1 MAITPNKRKQAEKL
15 IYDVFDAV
23 DKTGTN
29 TEHYKQLFAEM
40 SDEQFYKFAQRR
52 LPYRMTQE
60 LFKIEPTM
68 SDIFE
73 AFKVLDKT
81 LIEKLKLPYLYKN
94 TDGVPIESK
103 ECLVL
108 YIHLKRMKQMLS
120 KKTNTAMEIANRD
133 MKTGLLVSD
142 DKGGKESDREFE
154 TLAIMNLDYTMDE
167 FARAKADSME
177 AMDQMSAAI
186 LAKGYVE
193 DADITVASDDSLGK
207 NLMNVYL
214 MGAHIHSNLVDIDYM
229 NPLTAKNRNIN
240 HRE

>member
-1 MAITPNKRKQAEKL
+1 MAITPEKRKQAEKL

-40 SDEQFYKFAQRR
+40 TDDQFYKFAQRR
-52 LPYRMTQE
+52 LPYRMIQE
-60 LFKIEPTM
+60 LFKVEPTM

-73 AFKVLDKT
+73 AFKVLDKP

-94 TDGVPIESK
+94 ADGVPIESK

-167 FARAKADSME
+167 FIGPKADAMRAKSEMYNTI
-177 AMDQMSAAI
+177 SS
-186 LAKGYVE
+186 KGFVSE
-193 DADITVASDDSLGK
+193 KDIRLDKDDSLAR
-207 NLMNVYL
+207 NMMNVYL
-214 MGAHIHSNLVDIDYM
+214 LGCNIYSNLIDEDYM
-229 NPLTAKNRNIN
+229 TPLTLKNKQNR
-240 HRE
+240 

>member
-73 AFKVLDKT
+73 AFKVLDKP

-94 TDGVPIESK
+94 TDDVPIESK

-120 KKTNTAMEIANRD
+120 KKTNTAMEMANRD

-167 FARAKADSME
+167 FIGPKADAMRAKSEMYNTI
-177 AMDQMSAAI
+177 SS
-186 LAKGYVE
+186 KGFVSE
-193 DADITVASDDSLGK
+193 KDIRLDKDDSLAR
-207 NLMNVYL
+207 NMMNVYL
-214 MGAHIHSNLVDIDYM
+214 LGCNIHSNLIDEDYM
-229 NPLTAKNRNIN
+229 TPLTLKNKQQKK
-240 HRE
+240 

>member
-73 AFKVLDKT
+73 AFKVLDKP

-94 TDGVPIESK
+94 ADGVPIESK

-167 FARAKADSME
+167 FIGPKADAMRAKSEMYNTI
-177 AMDQMSAAI
+177 SS
-186 LAKGYVE
+186 KGFVSE
-193 DADITVASDDSLGK
+193 KDIRLDKDDSLAR
-207 NLMNVYL
+207 NMMNVYL
-214 MGAHIHSNLVDIDYM
+214 LGCNIHSNLIDEDYM
-229 NPLTAKNRNIN
+229 TPLTLKNKQQKK
-240 HRE
+240 

>member
-73 AFKVLDKT
+73 AFKVLDKP

-167 FARAKADSME
+167 FIGPKADAMRAKSEMYNTI
-177 AMDQMSAAI
+177 SS
-186 LAKGYVE
+186 KGFVSE
-193 DADITVASDDSLGK
+193 KDIRLDKDDSLAR
-207 NLMNVYL
+207 NMMNVYL
-214 MGAHIHSNLVDIDYM
+214 LGCNIHSNLIDEDYM
-229 NPLTAKNRNIN
+229 TPLTLKNKQQKK
-240 HRE
+240 

>member
-1 MAITPNKRKQAEKL
+1 MAITPEKRKQAEKL
-15 IYDVFDAV
+15 IYDTFDAV

-29 TEHYKQLFAEM
+29 TEYYKELFASM
-40 SDEQFYKFAQRR
+40 TDDQFYKFAQRR
-52 LPYRMTQE
+52 LPFRMIQE

-73 AFKVLDKT
+73 AFKVLDKP

-94 TDGVPIESK
+94 KDGVPVESK
-103 ECLVL
+103 DCLVL

-154 TLAIMNLDYTMDE
+154 ALAAMGLEYTIDE
-167 FARAKADSME
+167 FSRPKADGMKAKS
-177 AMDQMSAAI
+177 QMYNAI
-186 LAKGYVE
+186 SSKGFVSEKDISTDKSDSLAKNM
-193 DADITVASDDSLGK
+193 L
-207 NLMNVYL
+207 NVYL
-214 MGAHIHSNLVDIDYM
+214 LGCNIHSNLVDEDYM
-229 NPLTAKNRNIN
+229 TPLTLKNKQR
-240 HRE
+240 

>member
-73 AFKVLDKT
+73 AFKVLDKP

-94 TDGVPIESK
+94 ADGVPIESK

-133 MKTGLLVSD
+133 MKTGLLLSD

-167 FARAKADSME
+167 FIGPKADAMRAKSEMYNTI
-177 AMDQMSAAI
+177 SS
-186 LAKGYVE
+186 KGFVSE
-193 DADITVASDDSLGK
+193 KDIRLDKDDSLAR
-207 NLMNVYL
+207 NMMNVYL
-214 MGAHIHSNLVDIDYM
+214 LGCNIHSNLIDEDYM
-229 NPLTAKNRNIN
+229 TPLTLKNKQQRK
-240 HRE
+240 

>member
-40 SDEQFYKFAQRR
+40 SDDQFYKFAQRR

-73 AFKVLDKT
+73 AFKVLDKP

-167 FARAKADSME
+167 FIGPKADAMRAKSEMYNTI
-177 AMDQMSAAI
+177 SS
-186 LAKGYVE
+186 KGFVSE
-193 DADITVASDDSLGK
+193 KDIRLDKDDSLAR
-207 NLMNVYL
+207 NMMNVYL
-214 MGAHIHSNLVDIDYM
+214 LGCNIHSNLIDEDYM
-229 NPLTAKNRNIN
+229 TPLTLKNKQQRK
-240 HRE
+240 

>member
-73 AFKVLDKT
+73 AFKVLDKP

-167 FARAKADSME
+167 FIGPKADAMRAKSEMYNTI
-177 AMDQMSAAI
+177 SS
-186 LAKGYVE
+186 KGFVSE
-193 DADITVASDDSLGK
+193 KDIRLDKDDSLAR
-207 NLMNVYL
+207 NMMNVYL
-214 MGAHIHSNLVDIDYM
+214 LGCNIHSNLIDEDYM
-229 NPLTAKNRNIN
+229 TPLTLKNKQQRK
-240 HRE
+240 

>member
-1 MAITPNKRKQAEKL
+1 MAITPSKRKQAEKL
-15 IYDVFDAV
+15 IYDVFNAV

-29 TEHYKQLFAEM
+29 TEYYKQLFADM

-73 AFKVLDKT
+73 AFRVLDKP
-81 LIEKLKLPYLYKN
+81 LMEKVKLPYLYKDSN
-94 TDGVPIESK
+94 GVPIESK
-103 ECLVL
+103 ECLVI

-167 FARAKADSME
+167 FIGPKADAMRAKSEMYNTI
-177 AMDQMSAAI
+177 SS
-186 LAKGYVE
+186 KGFVSE
-193 DADITVASDDSLGK
+193 KDIRLDKDDSLAR
-207 NLMNVYL
+207 NMMNVYL
-214 MGAHIHSNLVDIDYM
+214 LGCNIHSNLIDEDYM
-229 NPLTAKNRNIN
+229 TPLTLKNKQQKK
-240 HRE
+240 

>member
-15 IYDVFDAV
+15 IYDTFDAL

-40 SDEQFYKFAQRR
+40 SDDQFYKFAQRR

-73 AFKVLDKT
+73 AFKVLDKP

-94 TDGVPIESK
+94 ADGVPIESK

-133 MKTGLLVSD
+133 MKTGLLLSD

-167 FARAKADSME
+167 FIGPKADAMRAKSEMYNTI
-177 AMDQMSAAI
+177 SS
-186 LAKGYVE
+186 KGFVSE
-193 DADITVASDDSLGK
+193 KDIRLDKDDSLAR
-207 NLMNVYL
+207 NMMNVYL
-214 MGAHIHSNLVDIDYM
+214 LGCNIHSNLIDEDYM
-229 NPLTAKNRNIN
+229 TPLTLKNKQQKK
-240 HRE
+240 

>member
-1 MAITPNKRKQAEKL
+1 MAITPDKRKQAEKL
-15 IYDVFDAV
+15 IYDTFDAL

-73 AFKVLDKT
+73 AFKVLDKP

-94 TDGVPIESK
+94 ADGVPIESN

-133 MKTGLLVSD
+133 MKTGLLLSD

-167 FARAKADSME
+167 FIGPKADAMRAKSEMYNTI
-177 AMDQMSAAI
+177 SS
-186 LAKGYVE
+186 KGFVSE
-193 DADITVASDDSLGK
+193 KDIRLDKDDSLAR
-207 NLMNVYL
+207 NMMNVYL
-214 MGAHIHSNLVDIDYM
+214 LGCNIHSNLIDEDYM
-229 NPLTAKNRNIN
+229 TPLTLKNKQQKK
-240 HRE
+240 

>member
-1 MAITPNKRKQAEKL
+1 MAITPEKRKQAEKL
-15 IYDVFDAV
+15 IYDTFDAV

-29 TEHYKQLFAEM
+29 TEYYKELFAGM
-40 SDEQFYKFAQRR
+40 TDDQFYKFAQRR
-52 LPYRMTQE
+52 LPFRMIQE

-73 AFKVLDKT
+73 AFKVLDKP

-94 TDGVPIESK
+94 KDGVPVESK

-154 TLAIMNLDYTMDE
+154 ALAVMGLDFTIDE
-167 FARAKADSME
+167 FSRPKAD
-177 AMDQMSAAI
+177 AMKAKSQMYNAI
-186 LAKGYVE
+186 SSKGFVSEKDISVDKSDSLAKNM
-193 DADITVASDDSLGK
+193 L
-207 NLMNVYL
+207 NVYL
-214 MGAHIHSNLVDIDYM
+214 LGCNIHSNLIDEDYM
-229 NPLTAKNRNIN
+229 TPLTLKNKQR
-240 HRE
+240 

>member
-1 MAITPNKRKQAEKL
+1 MAITPEKRKQAEKL
-15 IYDVFDAV
+15 IYDTFDAL
-23 DKTGTN
+23 DKTGAN

-40 SDEQFYKFAQRR
+40 SDDQFYKFAQRR

-73 AFKVLDKT
+73 AFKVLDKP

-94 TDGVPIESK
+94 ADGVPIESK

-133 MKTGLLVSD
+133 MKTGLLLSD

-167 FARAKADSME
+167 FIGPKADAMRAKSEMYNTI
-177 AMDQMSAAI
+177 SS
-186 LAKGYVE
+186 KGFVSE
-193 DADITVASDDSLGK
+193 KDIRLDKDDSLAR
-207 NLMNVYL
+207 NMMNVYL
-214 MGAHIHSNLVDIDYM
+214 LGCNIHSNLIDEDYM
-229 NPLTAKNRNIN
+229 TPLTLKNKQQKK
-240 HRE
+240 

>member
-15 IYDVFDAV
+15 IYDTFDAL

-40 SDEQFYKFAQRR
+40 SDDQFYKFAQRR

-73 AFKVLDKT
+73 AFKVLDKP

-94 TDGVPIESK
+94 ADGVPIESK

-133 MKTGLLVSD
+133 MKTGLLLSD

-167 FARAKADSME
+167 FIGPKADAMRAKSEMYNTI
-177 AMDQMSAAI
+177 SS
-186 LAKGYVE
+186 KGFVSE
-193 DADITVASDDSLGK
+193 KDIRLDKDDSLAR
-207 NLMNVYL
+207 NMMNVYL
-214 MGAHIHSNLVDIDYM
+214 LGCNIHSNLIDEDYM
-229 NPLTAKNRNIN
+229 TPLTLKNKQQRK
-240 HRE
+240 

>member
-73 AFKVLDKT
+73 AFKVLDKP

-94 TDGVPIESK
+94 ADGVPIESK

-167 FARAKADSME
+167 FIGPKADAMRAKSEMYNTI
-177 AMDQMSAAI
+177 SS
-186 LAKGYVE
+186 KGFVSE
-193 DADITVASDDSLGK
+193 KDIRLDKDDSLAR
-207 NLMNVYL
+207 NMMNVYL
-214 MGAHIHSNLVDIDYM
+214 LGCNIHSNLIDEDYM
-229 NPLTAKNRNIN
+229 TPLTLKNKQQRK
-240 HRE
+240 

>member
-1 MAITPNKRKQAEKL
+1 MAITPSKRKQAEKL
-15 IYDVFDAV
+15 IYDVFNAV

-29 TEHYKQLFAEM
+29 TEYYKQLFADM

-73 AFKVLDKT
+73 AFRVLDKP
-81 LIEKLKLPYLYKN
+81 LMEKVKLPYLYKDSN
-94 TDGVPIESK
+94 GVPIESK
-103 ECLVL
+103 ECLVI

-167 FARAKADSME
+167 FIGPKAD
-177 AMDQMSAAI
+177 AMKVKSEMYNTIAS
-186 LAKGYVE
+186 KGFVSEE
-193 DADITVASDDSLGK
+193 DLNIEKSDSLAR
-207 NLMNVYL
+207 NMLNVYL
-214 MGAHIHSNLVDIDYM
+214 LGCNIHSNLIDEDYM
-229 NPLTAKNRNIN
+229 TPLTIKNKQR
-240 HRE
+240 R

>member
-73 AFKVLDKT
+73 AFKVLDKP

-94 TDGVPIESK
+94 ADGVPIESK

-167 FARAKADSME
+167 FIGPKADAMRAKSEMYNTI
-177 AMDQMSAAI
+177 SS
-186 LAKGYVE
+186 KGFVSE
-193 DADITVASDDSLGK
+193 KDIRLDKDDSLAR
-207 NLMNVYL
+207 NMMNVYL
-214 MGAHIHSNLVDIDYM
+214 VGSTIHSKLREEDYM
-229 NPLTAKNRNIN
+229 TPLTLKNKQQRK
-240 HRE
+240 